1 MSGGVLR
8 FEIKFRFI
16 NIRRVVNDISRRFGV
31 AMPLGLR
38 ICMSVLSDLVVVK
51 EKHFVIT
58 IDSSMIV
65 MFVCACDL
73 CFLVSKAIVDL
84 HGGRIT
90 VDSQGENQ
98 GCTFTL
104 CWPVEPPSSRRSSIA
119 RNGNPATG
127 TTTTT
132 AS

>member
-104 CWPVEPPSSRRSSIA
+104 CWPVEPPSSLRSSIA
-119 RNGNPATG
+119 KGSPATG
-127 TTTTT
+127 TTTI